1 MKALICV
8 SMFNE
13 VNTIAHVVRGL
24 RSVTDADILIVDD
37 GSTDGS
43 WGAIEKSG
51 FNLPLVVRHKRNL
64 GCGFALR
71 SGFRYALER
80 QYDLLITIDSDGQH
94 VPEEIPQLLQT
105 LPGAD
110 IVSGSRFHPQ
120 SLNIGSPPSW
130 RLSANQVLA
139 EMVHRHTGYSITDSA
154 SGLRCYRT
162 SALSKLRITEAGY
175 AWPFELWGQMARSG
189 LSVAEIPVTRIYS
202 SDGQPDPPDSQT
214 FEQMILLCESIL
226 LREMRG
232 ESSSA
237 FLFRVLKNVFKK
249 NFNDLLRNYR

>member
-1 MKALICV
+1 MKAMICIP
-8 SMFNE
+8 MFNE
-13 VNTIAHVVRGL
+13 VNTIVNVVRGL

-43 WGAIEKSG
+43 WGAIDKSG
-51 FNLPLVVRHKRNL
+51 FNLPYVVRHKRNL

-71 SGFRYALER
+71 SGFCFALER

-94 VPEEIPQLLQT
+94 VPEEISQLLQT
-105 LPGAD
+105 LPEAD

-120 SLNIGSPPSW
+120 SLNVGSPPSW

-139 EMVHRHTGYSITDSA
+139 AMVHRHTGYSITDSA
-154 SGLRCYRT
+154 CGLRCYRT
-162 SALSKLRITEAGY
+162 SALSRLRITEAGY
-175 AWPFELWGQMARSG
+175 AWPFELWGQMARFG
-189 LSVAEIPVTRIYS
+189 LSVVEIPVTRIYT

-214 FEQMILLCESIL
+214 FEHMILLCERIL

-232 ESSSA
+232 ESPSA
-237 FLFRVLKNVFKK
+237 FLFRALKNGFK
-249 NFNDLLRNYR
+249 NHLHDLLRSYQ

>member
-1 MKALICV
+1 MKELICV

-13 VNTIAHVVRGL
+13 VNTIVNVVNGL
-24 RSVTDADILIVDD
+24 RSFTDADILVVDD

-51 FNLPLVVRHKRNL
+51 FNLPFVVRHKRNL

-71 SGFRYALER
+71 SGFRFALER

-110 IVSGSRFHPQ
+110 IVSGSRFHPR

-130 RLSANQVLA
+130 RLSANRVLA
-139 EMVHRHTGYSITDSA
+139 EMVHHHTGYSITDSA

-189 LSVAEIPVTRIYS
+189 LSVAEIPVTRIYT

-232 ESSSA
+232 ESPSTQ
-237 FLFRVLKNVFKK
+237 FIRVLKNDLK
-249 NFNDLLRNYR
+249 NYFHHLLGNHK